1 MGAVFVFR
9 THRVDASERVIKW
22 RYLMDMKNKE
32 NYNNKNKNQK
42 NGKSERKMRT
52 SNAQKKTVL
61 AKIDGESKSSEM
73 TMATTISTISFNE
86 MMCTVEMTLNYCR
99 IICT

>member
-9 THRVDASERVIKW
+9 TRRVDASERVIKW

-52 SNAQKKTVL
+52 SNAQEKNR
-61 AKIDGESKSSEM
+61 AGEDRRREQKQW
-73 TMATTISTISFNE
+73 NDNGHNN
-86 MMCTVEMTLNYCR
+86 LNHKF
-99 IICT
+99 